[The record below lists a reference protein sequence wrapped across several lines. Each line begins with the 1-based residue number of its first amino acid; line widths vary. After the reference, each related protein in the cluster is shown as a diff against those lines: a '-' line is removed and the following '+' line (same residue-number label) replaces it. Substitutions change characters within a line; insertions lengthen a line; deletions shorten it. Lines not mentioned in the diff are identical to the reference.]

1 MNEAVREKI
10 RNEIEAALARGI
22 VLDARVQLDIGLSGE
37 LFGLTNIRV
46 RDLLEALELPA
57 AAAQ

>member
-1 MNEAVREKI
+1 MAARDKV

-37 LFGLTNIRV
+37 LFGTTNIRV
-46 RDLLEALELPA
+46 RDLLEALGLPIPA
-57 AAAQ
+57 GAQ